1 MIASSTELEFV
12 RELVNLLKK
21 FEVKLEQRVD
31 TNQPECGFIINYMTM
46 QFKGKDINISLIDLQ
61 HYQQKFLL

>member
-1 MIASSTELEFV
+1 MTASSTELEFV
-12 RELVNLLKK
+12 RELLNLLKK
-21 FEVKLEQRVD
+21 FDVKIEQGVD
-31 TNQPECGFIINYMTM
+31 TNQPECGFIMNYMTM